1 MLIKENVMFLHRIL
15 LVNLL
20 LFILSLQVFAVG
32 ILSIPDVET
41 ATPGVFRLRLNWE
54 DNNSNI
60 STLII
65 RWNCGISNVLPIE
78 AETLLKTGT
87 EKKMMY
93 SVTGTQIN
101 IIVYG
106 GPQPIPNGE
115 IASIIVQATA
125 SLPNNS
131 QVPIAGI
138 TVEGAD
144 NKALPQN
151 VTVNAGKI
159 IVKNNDEFHT
169 ADTNKDWSIS
179 LQEVLRVVQLFNA
192 REHHCEAGT
201 EDGYAPFEGNTNCSP
216 HKSDYAPQD
225 WKIRLNELLRIIQFF
240 NYPGGSYHPDVN
252 GEDKY
257 APGPFTK

>member
-1 MLIKENVMFLHRIL
+1 MCLHRMLI
-15 LVNLL
+15 VNLL
-20 LFILSLQVFAVG
+20 LFVLSSQAFADG

-41 ATPGVFRLRLNWE
+41 ATPGIFRLTLNWE
-54 DNNSNI
+54 GNNSNI

-65 RWNCGISNVLPIE
+65 RWNCSISNMSPIE
-78 AETLLKTGT
+78 AETLLQMGT

-93 SVTGTQIN
+93 SITGSQIN

-106 GPQPIPNGE
+106 GAQPIPDGE
-115 IASIIVQATA
+115 IVSVIVQATA
-125 SLPNNS
+125 PLPNNS
-131 QVPIAGI
+131 QLPITGLTA
-138 TVEGAD
+138 EGAD

-151 VTVNAGKI
+151 VSVNAGKI
-159 IVKNNDEFHT
+159 IVKNNDEFHS

-192 REHHCEAGT
+192 RNYHCQAGT
-201 EDGYAPFEGNTNCSP
+201 EDGYAPYEGSTNCTP
-216 HKSDYAPQD
+216 HKSDYDPQD

-252 GEDKY
+252 GEDRY
-257 APGPFTK
+257 APGPFAK

>member
-1 MLIKENVMFLHRIL
+1 MLLYRL
-15 LVNLL
+15 LLFNLL
-20 LFILSLQVFAVG
+20 LFVLSLQVFAGG
-32 ILSIPDVET
+32 ILSIPNVET
-41 ATPGVFRLRLNWE
+41 ATPGVFRLSLNWE
-54 DNNSNI
+54 DNNSNT

-65 RWNCGISNVLPIE
+65 RWNCGIPNVLPIG
-78 AETLLKTGT
+78 AETLLKTGP

-106 GPQPIPNGE
+106 GTQPIPDGE
-115 IASIIVQATA
+115 IASIIVQATT

-131 QVPIAGI
+131 QVPITGI

-144 NKALPQN
+144 HKALPQN
-151 VTVNAGKI
+151 VSVNAGKI
-159 IVKNNDEFHT
+159 IVKNNDGFHS
-169 ADTNKDWSIS
+169 ADTSKDWSIS

-192 REHHCEAGT
+192 REYHCQTGT
-201 EDGYAPFEGNTNCSP
+201 EDGYAPFEGNTNCTP
-216 HKSDYAPQD
+216 HKSDYDPQD

-240 NYPGGSYHPDVN
+240 NYPGGSYHPDEN

>member
-1 MLIKENVMFLHRIL
+1 MFLHRMLI
-15 LVNLL
+15 VNLL
-20 LFILSLQVFAVG
+20 LFVLCSQVFAGG

-41 ATPGVFRLRLNWE
+41 ATPGVFRLLLNWN

-78 AETLLKTGT
+78 AENLIKTGT

-93 SVTGTQIN
+93 FVTGTQVN
-101 IIVYG
+101 IIVFG
-106 GPQPIPNGE
+106 GTQPIPDGE
-115 IASIIVQATA
+115 IASVIVQATA
-125 SLPNNS
+125 PLPNNS
-131 QVPIAGI
+131 QIPITGV
-138 TVEGAD
+138 TLEGAD

-151 VTVNAGKI
+151 VSVNAGKI
-159 IVKNNDEFHT
+159 IVKNNDEFHS

-192 REHHCEAGT
+192 RGYHCQAGT
-201 EDGYAPFEGNTNCSP
+201 EDGYALFEGSTNCTP

-240 NYPGGSYHPDVN
+240 NYPGGSYHPDEN

-257 APGPFTK
+257 APGPFAK